1 MVREKSNKNTSRDS
15 KTRNITDRSWLES
28 SIEVPKS
35 TREYERERAVKEL
48 ALCVDQGIEAGLHLP
63 RSGNLQSFCYYHND
77 MPGTSR
83 DALAEKAAIKRQI
96 AEDEAESLERQTDER
111 QLEIL
116 ESEIDHERDPGEP
129 PRDEN
134 AYESM
139 DID

>member
-1 MVREKSNKNTSRDS
+1 MPTIAKIKHANQSYFLNISNGFLT
-15 KTRNITDRSWLES
+15 
-28 SIEVPKS
+28 
-35 TREYERERAVKEL
+35 
-48 ALCVDQGIEAGLHLP
+48 LCAI
-63 RSGNLQSFCYYHND
+63 
-77 MPGTSR
+77 
-83 DALAEKAAIKRQI
+83 AEKAAIEHQI
-96 AEDEAESLERQTDER
+96 AEDEAESLEHQTAEK